1 VPFLQEAQGAE
12 MFTPEEMIHSTDS
25 LEQLPRTSYDH
36 RSAHAE
42 RRQQIIHQ
50 KYVEKQT
57 DALPSLTSDT
67 TGALSSSPVTSPV
80 EKATWRQVVQLR
92 EENRCLRAEL
102 ETLRA
107 QIKESDTEKP
117 EMQQSSTPS
126 SDETAPW
133 LRQLFNNAE
142 ARMHLSSDKQLA
154 ELLYLK
160 REVKRMVGSLEQ
172 ERQQLSEE
180 RQHVIALQQSVREQA
195 TLREKALNAR
205 LRARWRVVSVST
217 SVGLLAL
224 LVVLQF
230 VCLTLFHVPAV
241 TGLTLALLT
250 PIIICVGFA
259 FVLASPMAHFK
270 TFYEGVP
277 RRIKKH

>member
-1 VPFLQEAQGAE
+1 
-12 MFTPEEMIHSTDS
+12 MFTPEEMTHSTDS
-25 LEQLPRTSYDH
+25 LEQLPRTYYDH
-36 RSAHAE
+36 RSAYAE

-67 TGALSSSPVTSPV
+67 TGALASSPATSPSSSSSPIAHV
-80 EKATWRQVVQLR
+80 TWRQVVQLR

-107 QIKESDTEKP
+107 QMQGRDTEKQGLQTSVNP
-117 EMQQSSTPS
+117 
-126 SDETAPW
+126 DETAPW

-154 ELLYLK
+154 EMLYLK
-160 REVKRMVGSLEQ
+160 REVKRMVGSLER
-172 ERQQLSEE
+172 ERQQLNEE
-180 RQHVIALQQSVREQA
+180 RQHVIVLQHSVREQA
-195 TLREKALNAR
+195 TLRENALNAR
-205 LRARWRVVSVST
+205 LHARWRVVSIST

-230 VCLTLFHVPAV
+230 ACLALFHVPAV
-241 TGLTLALLT
+241 ASLTLALLT
-250 PIIICVGFA
+250 PIIACVVLA
-259 FVLASPMAHFK
+259 FVLASPMALFK
-270 TFYEGVP
+270 MFCDSLP
-277 RRIKKH
+277 RRIKQH